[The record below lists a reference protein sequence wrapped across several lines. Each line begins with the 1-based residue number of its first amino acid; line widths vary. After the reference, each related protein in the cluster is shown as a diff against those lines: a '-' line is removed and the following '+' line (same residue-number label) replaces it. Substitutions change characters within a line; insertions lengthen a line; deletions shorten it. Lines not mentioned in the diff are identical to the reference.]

1 MTNVKCGFGKNTD
14 GIINGLDYLMFLA
27 SSIKKLILDKLGLE
41 VLGIQENFQ
50 GCDQN
55 VWIITTSNSNNEKIV
70 LKHPKNEV
78 YLRIMREVLAC
89 ELFQRI
95 AINVPRILYW
105 DNEILIE
112 TFIVGQLLDKIK
124 FENVSQFEIF
134 LNLGKILHKIHSI
147 SAVGF
152 GKIKS
157 MKLIGEFPDQ
167 DSYFNQGFL
176 EDMNNLENTGI
187 FSQKQIQNIKD
198 HYENNKKMIN
208 KKKSVLLHADFA
220 DSNIFLT
227 PMNEITLID
236 FADLSAGNPMQDFA
250 YMYETYYGTPAFDAL
265 MEGYQEGNLPE
276 IEFFAFCRFI
286 WLIPLLWKNK
296 KNHKRVQ
303 RILQLFNSML
313 NPK

>member
-1 MTNVKCGFGKNTD
+1 
-14 GIINGLDYLMFLA
+14 MFSA

-124 FENVSQFEIF
+124 FENVSFSYNKSESVLKDISFEVDLFEISCQPNPPLICF
-134 LNLGKILHKIHSI
+134 LKAI
-147 SAVGF
+147 S
-152 GKIKS
+152 
-157 MKLIGEFPDQ
+157 
-167 DSYFNQGFL
+167 FL
-176 EDMNNLENTGI
+176 
-187 FSQKQIQNIKD
+187 
-198 HYENNKKMIN
+198 
-208 KKKSVLLHADFA
+208 
-220 DSNIFLT
+220 
-227 PMNEITLID
+227 
-236 FADLSAGNPMQDFA
+236 
-250 YMYETYYGTPAFDAL
+250 
-265 MEGYQEGNLPE
+265 
-276 IEFFAFCRFI
+276 
-286 WLIPLLWKNK
+286 
-296 KNHKRVQ
+296 
-303 RILQLFNSML
+303 
-313 NPK
+313 